1 MEKRTW
7 IKPEMNAV
15 TFAANEYV
23 SACGDQ
29 NRVYM
34 FECDAPRGSLYYYAS
49 LLVEWINGAWNK
61 PTATDLSGQNGRY
74 LGSYHPCDADHE
86 ASTTDDFY
94 WGFVDYN
101 NNGRHDISGNRGDE
115 TVIVWRG
122 PRNNNG
128 HATANLDMNS
138 WETQKS

>member
-7 IKPEMNAV
+7 VKPEMNAV

-29 NRVYM
+29 NRTYT
-34 FECDAPRGSLYYYAS
+34 FECDAKGGWLYYYRN
-49 LLVEWINGAWNK
+49 LIVEWVDGAWNK
-61 PTATDLSGQNGRY
+61 LTNWSGQDKDL
-74 LGSYHPCDADHE
+74 LGSYSPCPADHE

-101 NNGRHDISGNRGDE
+101 NNGRHDTSGNRGDE

-122 PRNNNG
+122 ENGRNG

>member
-1 MEKRTW
+1 MEKKIW
-7 IKPEMNAV
+7 SKPEMNEFA
-15 TFAANEYV
+15 FAANEYV
-23 SACGDQ
+23 AACGDQ

-34 FECDAPRGSLYYYAS
+34 FECDAKGGWLYYYKN
-49 LLVEWINGAWNK
+49 LLVEWVDGAWNK
-61 PTATDLSGQNGRY
+61 LTDWSAKDDDKKL
-74 LGSYHPCDADHE
+74 LGSYHPCDTKHE
-86 ASTTDDFY
+86 ASTTNDFY

-101 NNGRHDISGNRGDE
+101 KNGEHDTSGDGGDE

-122 PRNNNG
+122 PKNDDG